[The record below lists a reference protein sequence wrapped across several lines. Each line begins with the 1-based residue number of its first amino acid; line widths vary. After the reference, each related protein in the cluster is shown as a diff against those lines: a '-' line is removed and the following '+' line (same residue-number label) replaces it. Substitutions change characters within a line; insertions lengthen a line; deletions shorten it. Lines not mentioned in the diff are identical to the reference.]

1 MMYYESYVASATH
14 VLEGGEERMKM
25 ELAKIILNN
34 HSTDELLVGAVQRH
48 FIAENLLSDQH
59 QDQRL
64 FRWRQ
69 RNSYVDYTFKERMK
83 EYEANSSEDDEA
95 ESSRLFEEDSLA
107 CILGTPGSNMEMS
120 KSPEHKGGTVLTR
133 RELHVHRISHR
144 HGRHEHADKAAVL

>member
-1 MMYYESYVASATH
+1 MIYILSVSASDVFQLTICFIH
-14 VLEGGEERMKM
+14 R
-25 ELAKIILNN
+25 ILNN

-95 ESSRLFEEDSLA
+95 ESSVS
-107 CILGTPGSNMEMS
+107 
-120 KSPEHKGGTVLTR
+120 TV
-133 RELHVHRISHR
+133 SCS
-144 HGRHEHADKAAVL
+144 